1 MRLAPHVSIVTSSSA
16 PPRDR
21 ASVAFGLGMK
31 SCPRGELATTHGTR
45 VPGPER
51 PERLPALP
59 VAPHRG
65 QRRPRWI
72 ATARAHDRAL
82 TITAIPDAEIRTYVR
97 TVQGA
102 ERASRRT
109 YVSALHN

>member
-1 MRLAPHVSIVTSSSA
+1 LRHIEGNV
-16 PPRDR
+16 DR
-21 ASVAFGLGMK
+21 AGS
-31 SCPRGELATTHGTR
+31 PR
-45 VPGPER
+45 
-51 PERLPALP
+51 
-59 VAPHRG
+59 
-65 QRRPRWI
+65 
-72 ATARAHDRAL
+72 RAHDRAL